1 MKKLFVV
8 LLIVLCLVFLGI
20 GVSAQNWDCSDIEKC
35 RQWSICNNR
44 NGRLCDRIRQCEV
57 KRK

>member
-1 MKKLFVV
+1 MKKLFIVV
-8 LLIVLCLVFLGI
+8 LIVLCLVILGI
-20 GVSAQNWDCSDIEKC
+20 GVSAENWNCSDVDRC
-35 RQWSICNNR
+35 PQWSMYHNR

>member
-1 MKKLFVV
+1 MKELFIVV
-8 LLIVLCLVFLGI
+8 LIVLCLVILGI
-20 GVSAQNWDCSDIEKC
+20 GVSAENWNCSDVDRC
-35 RQWSICNNR
+35 PQWSMYHNR

>member
-8 LLIVLCLVFLGI
+8 LLIVLCLAFLGI
-20 GVSAQNWDCSDIEKC
+20 GVSAENWDCSDVDRC
-35 RQWSICNNR
+35 PQCSMCHNR